1 MASIW
6 WEEPVAAPADLA
18 WAALR
23 HVGMAHQLFSP
34 VLVDS
39 TVEGDIRTVT
49 FANGLVVR
57 ERIIAVDE
65 RRRRIAYSVL
75 GGTFDHHSAS
85 MQILPIDR
93 ASCRF
98 LWVSDFLPHERA
110 DTVRP
115 LVEQGSR
122 ALARNIEGG
131 RALGS

>member
-6 WEEPVAAPADLA
+6 WEEPVAAPADFA

-65 RRRRIAYSVL
+65 QRRRIAYSVL
-75 GGTFDHHSAS
+75 GDTFDHHSAS

-110 DTVRP
+110 DTVRL
-115 LVEQGSR
+115 LVEQGSH
-122 ALARNIEGG
+122 ALARNIAGG
-131 RALGS
+131 KALG

>member
-6 WEEPVAAPADLA
+6 WEEPVAARADLA

-39 TVEGDIRTVT
+39 SVEGDIRTVT

-57 ERIIAVDE
+57 EWIIAIDE
-65 RRRRIAYSVL
+65 QRRRIAYSVL
-75 GGTFDHHSAS
+75 GDTFDHHSAS

-93 ASCRF
+93 VSCRF
-98 LWVSDFLPHERA
+98 LWVIPSPIDQNPCAQSR
-110 DTVRP
+110 RP
-115 LVEQGSR
+115 MDMTRQGWSMSLFH
-122 ALARNIEGG
+122 AAQQ
-131 RALGS
+131 